1 VRDACSRDRDLS
13 IASSALVADQ
23 AGRVPLLNG
32 APSSGK
38 TTIARALWGRL
49 EPPHWYRS
57 LDDFRKGYLE
67 RHWDAARGPW
77 SGPEGRPLFRMLV
90 AGYLGS
96 LRAMALAGHSV
107 ISESVILPSNLELYL
122 RAFEGIPV
130 FLVGVRC
137 PLDIAEERERARA
150 TTERYRGEPI
160 DLRVPEF
167 DLVHAH
173 GAYDLEVD
181 TSRSSVDQAVGA
193 IRSALETAGAGGS
206 AFDALRRRTV

>member
-1 VRDACSRDRDLS
+1 M
-13 IASSALVADQ
+13 ADQ
-23 AGRVPLLNG
+23 VGRVLLLNG

-38 TTIARALWGRL
+38 TTIARALWEML

-77 SGPEGRPLFRMLV
+77 SGPEGRPFFRRLV

-96 LRAMALAGHSV
+96 LRAMALAGHNV
-107 ISESVILPSNLELYL
+107 ISESVILPSNLQLYL
-122 RAFEGIPV
+122 STFEGIHV

-137 PLDIAEERERARA
+137 RLEVAEQRERARA
-150 TTERYRGEPI
+150 ATERFRGEPI

-167 DLVHAH
+167 DLVHSH

-181 TSRSSVDQAVGA
+181 TSSSSLDQVVGT
-193 IRSALETAGAGGS
+193 IRSALNAARPRES
-206 AFDALRRRTV
+206 AIEVLRRRAR